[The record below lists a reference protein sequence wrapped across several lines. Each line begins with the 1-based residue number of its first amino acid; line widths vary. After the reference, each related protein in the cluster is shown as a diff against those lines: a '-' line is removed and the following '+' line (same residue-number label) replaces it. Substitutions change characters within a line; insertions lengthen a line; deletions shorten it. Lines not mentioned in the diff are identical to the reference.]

1 MTAVGLLSS
10 YVILAHK
17 EFLWPDYTRPVWLS
31 YPYGHLVAD
40 SHYGEKLIRSY
51 ICKKQRG
58 GHVTT
63 SFMNIDNS
71 RLVRLYFAGTGLKI
85 SRARYGRRHIPT
97 TKTTPAG
104 RGCLSRKLPLFR

>member
-1 MTAVGLLSS
+1 MSNRLLKPADEAVTAVGVLSS
-10 YVILAHK
+10 YVIAAHR
-17 EFLWPDYTRPVWLS
+17 EFVWPDYTRPVWLS

-85 SRARYGRRHIPT
+85 SRARYG
-97 TKTTPAG
+97 G
-104 RGCLSRKLPLFR
+104 RTFPIS